1 MAEEKKPEADKNA
14 PKKGSRSKKNES
26 KNFFKTG
33 SKSSDG
39 RYGGRNSK

>member
-26 KNFFKTG
+26 KKLLQNRK
-33 SKSSDG
+33 
-39 RYGGRNSK
+39 

>member
-14 PKKGSRSKKNES
+14 PKKAAAPRRTKA

-33 SKSSDG
+33 SKSS
-39 RYGGRNSK
+39 GGRNSK